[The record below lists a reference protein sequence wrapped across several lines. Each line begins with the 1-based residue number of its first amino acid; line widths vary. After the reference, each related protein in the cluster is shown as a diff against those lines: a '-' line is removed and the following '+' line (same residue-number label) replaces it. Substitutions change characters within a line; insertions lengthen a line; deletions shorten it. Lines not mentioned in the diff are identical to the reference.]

1 MQAVENIGQ
10 NKYKSI
16 EDIYSF
22 IINLLLGGHF
32 LGFVFAM
39 IAGSNMIFLSFIFL
53 GITIYI
59 KSVYDTRNKVILS
72 LWLHISFVVTAIVY
86 TNVFGWGSGFYMFII
101 TLVAINYFY
110 ACENKTLTYIVVSL
124 ESLFVIY
131 LYYLFG
137 NEPPKIEIWLLN
149 TIFASCF
156 LVNFIIIAR
165 FCMFASFISSAGYKN
180 LKSER
185 ENLEKIAKYDQL
197 TGLLNR
203 RSMELMIKQKLK
215 SQKDDTV
222 ANRVVMLGDIDDFKH
237 INDTFG
243 HDTGDFILK
252 SVSDVL
258 KMTFRKE
265 DYICRWGGEEFLII
279 LPDTKTD
286 FIYEIQDRLL
296 RNISSIR
303 LPNGISIT
311 MTFGMVICVNSINR
325 DVSDV
330 IGLADQLLYKG
341 KNNGKD
347 RIEMEILR

>member
-1 MQAVENIGQ
+1 MQPIENIQQ

-16 EDIYSF
+16 DDIYSF

-59 KSVYDTRNKVILS
+59 KSVYDTKDKAILT
-72 LWLHISFVVTAIVY
+72 LWLHVSFVVTAIVY
-86 TNVFGWGSGFYMFII
+86 TNVFGWSSGFYMFII

-110 ACENKTLTYIVVSL
+110 ACENKTLTYIVVIL
-124 ESLFVIY
+124 ETFLTIF
-131 LYYLFG
+131 LYFWFS
-137 NEPPKIEIWLLN
+137 NEPSKTDAWLLN

-156 LVNFIIIAR
+156 LVNFIILAR
-165 FCMFASFISSAGYKN
+165 FCMFASFMSSSGYQILKN
-180 LKSER
+180 ER
-185 ENLEKIAKYDQL
+185 ENLEKIAKYDHL

-203 RSMELMIKQKLK
+203 RSMELIIKQKLK
-215 SQKDDTV
+215 ITKDEMIP
-222 ANRVVMLGDIDDFKH
+222 NRVIMLGDIDDFKH

-243 HDTGDFILK
+243 HDAGDFVLK

-258 KMTFRKE
+258 KTTFRKE

-296 RNISSIR
+296 KNISSIR
-303 LPNGISIT
+303 LPNGISVT
-311 MTFGMVICVNSINR
+311 MTFGMVICVNSIHK
-325 DVSDV
+325 DVLE
-330 IGLADQLLYKG
+330 IITLADQLLYKG
-341 KNNGKD
+341 KHNGKD